1 MSVRVKF
8 ILMAIFAA
16 VPLIAAALVALR
28 SSPVTLLEFGLLAL
42 AFWSVCLTIMATSG
56 NPAAKPAPALP
67 VISGSEL
74 SGQEDRALLAGEIA
88 NLRAIKSALK
98 EQNSRLHIA
107 VRSAG
112 AGVWDWDVL
121 GDQVQW
127 SDQVFEIFGIAS
139 DVPVTPELWRSH
151 VIEEDRL
158 LAESLMLAATES
170 GSHFE
175 HSFRIRR
182 GTETR
187 WVQAHATVVRD
198 SHQRVIRMVGVY
210 IDVTSRVAADDQR
223 REVARRL
230 QMVAQQI
237 PGFVYQFR
245 LNAAGD
251 MSFPY
256 VSAGIQSAYGC
267 TPAQATADAS
277 ILFDA
282 VHPDDLAGVRSSI
295 LQSSLTLEPW
305 RHEYR
310 VKRGDGQYRWLLGSS
325 VPEREAD
332 GGTLWHGFITDVTES
347 RQRQEELAQAREA
360 ADAASRAKSEFLA
373 NMSHELR
380 TPMTAILGF
389 VDLLNDST
397 ADPATRAEHVATI
410 KRNSEHLITLINDI
424 LDLSK
429 IEAGKMTIELASID
443 PGKSIED
450 VCAIMVFRARSK
462 KIELTLENESDLPR
476 VIRTDGLRLRQILL
490 NLIGNAVKFTSEGS
504 VRVSVGV
511 DRRGSGPGELR
522 VSVKDTGIGIDP
534 KVLPTLFSA
543 FQQGDSSMSRRFGGT
558 GLGLQISKRLALLL
572 GGDISVTSTL
582 GEGSEFTLRLPV
594 SEVELTDVS
603 RASPRLRQ
611 DLASAQDATV
621 SNGASARANDVVAQ
635 AEQRAGGVT
644 TPLARKRILL
654 VEDGP
659 DNQRLISFHLTRA
672 GATVSVVA
680 NGILALQSVEQ
691 SGTPTAPGFDLVVMD
706 MQMPEM
712 DGYDATRRLRLDG
725 WRLPVLALTA
735 HAMAGDRQKCL
746 DAGCDEYTTKPINR
760 DALIGICVAMA
771 AKSEASEVS
780 EEASVVGR
788 DSQ

>member
-1 MSVRVKF
+1 MSVRAKF
-8 ILMAIFAA
+8 VLMAVFAA
-16 VPLIAAALVALR
+16 VPLVGAAFVAFR
-28 SSPVTLLEFGLLAL
+28 ATPFTMLEFGLLGL
-42 AFWSVCLTIMATSG
+42 AFWSACLTIMAMSG
-56 NPAAKPAPALP
+56 GPAPAP
-67 VISGSEL
+67 APSMPPISGSEL
-74 SGQEDRALLAGEIA
+74 SGDEDRSLLVGEIA

-98 EQNSRLHIA
+98 EQNARLHIA

-121 GDQVQW
+121 GEQVQW
-127 SDQVFEIFGIAS
+127 SDQVFEIFGISA
-139 DVPVTPELWRSH
+139 DVPVTPDLWRSR
-151 VIEEDRL
+151 VIDEDIL
-158 LAESLMLAATES
+158 LVESLMQAAIES
-170 GSHFE
+170 GSRFE

-182 GTETR
+182 GSETR
-187 WVQAHATVVRD
+187 WVQAYATVVRD
-198 SHQRVIRMVGVY
+198 SHQRAVRMVGVY
-210 IDVTSRVAADDQR
+210 IDITSRVVADDQR

-230 QMVAQQI
+230 QKVAQQI

-245 LNAAGD
+245 LSTAGD

-310 VKRGDGQYRWLLGSS
+310 VKRGDGEYRWMLGSS

-373 NMSHELR
+373 NMSHEIR

-389 VDLLNDST
+389 VDLLDDHT
-397 ADPATRAEHVATI
+397 ADPTVRAEHIATI

-429 IEAGKMTIELASID
+429 IEAGRMTIELTSID
-443 PGKSIED
+443 PEKCVQD
-450 VCAIMVFRARSK
+450 VCAIMGFRARSK
-462 KIELTLENESDLPR
+462 KIELALDREGDLPR
-476 VIRTDGLRLRQILL
+476 AIRTDGLRLRQILL
-490 NLIGNAVKFTSEGS
+490 NLVGNAVKFTSAGS
-504 VRVSVGV
+504 VRVSVVV
-511 DRRGSGPGELR
+511 DRGATGISFLR

-558 GLGLQISKRLALLL
+558 GLGLQISKRLAVLL
-572 GGDISVTSTL
+572 GGDITVTSAL
-582 GEGSEFTLRLPV
+582 GKGSEFTLRLPV
-594 SEVELTDVS
+594 SESELADVS
-603 RASPRLRQ
+603 GASPWRQ
-611 DLASAQDATV
+611 DLAAAGDASV
-621 SNGASARANDVVAQ
+621 SNGVAAGASDVAAQ
-635 AEQRAGGVT
+635 AEHHAGGVT
-644 TPLARKRILL
+644 TPLAGKRILL
-654 VEDGP
+654 AEDGP
-659 DNQRLISFHLTRA
+659 DNQRLIRFHLTKA
-672 GATVSVVA
+672 GATVCVA
-680 NGILALQSVEQ
+680 VNGISALQSLERA
-691 SGTPTAPGFDLVVMD
+691 GTPSAPGFDLVVMD

-712 DGYDATRRLRLDG
+712 DGYDATVKLRLDG
-725 WRLPVLALTA
+725 WQLPVLALTA

-746 DAGCDEYTTKPINR
+746 EAGCDEYTTKPINR
-760 DALIGICVAMA
+760 DRLIGFCAALIANR
-771 AKSEASEVS
+771 EARGLARAENGDPVIS
-780 EEASVVGR
+780 R
-788 DSQ
+788 